1 MIVDFLEPIEESMAN
16 SKLCTCWDEPN
27 PVIVREVNYITN
39 ACGVC
44 DLPIM
49 CPDLHAEIVEEN
61 KESN

>member
-1 MIVDFLEPIEESMAN
+1 MDCV
-16 SKLCTCWDEPN
+16 CTCWDEPN

-61 KESN
+61 SDGYSC